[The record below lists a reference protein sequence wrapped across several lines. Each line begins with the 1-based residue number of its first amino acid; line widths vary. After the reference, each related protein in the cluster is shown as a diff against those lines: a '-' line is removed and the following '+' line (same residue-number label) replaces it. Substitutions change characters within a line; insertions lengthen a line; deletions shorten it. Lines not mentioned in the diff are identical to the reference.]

1 MDPLSYHQ
9 PSQAHSALSGALSGL
24 TRFSF
29 VLMDRRV
36 SLTALHA
43 ATDIPKPTLSMY
55 KTGRR
60 PISFSHRPLLSIAL
74 NVPIAALVGYV
85 DEEVIVMPTPD
96 PEPTPEPD
104 EEPSHPPYTP

>member
-1 MDPLSYHQ
+1 MDPQ
-9 PSQAHSALSGALSGL
+9 PYQTPIPPLDASQGL

-36 SLTALHA
+36 SLTELHI

-60 PISFSHRPLLSIAL
+60 PISYGHRPLLAIAL
-74 NVPIAALVGYV
+74 NVPIEALVGYV
-85 DEEVIVMPTPD
+85 DQEVIIMEKD
-96 PEPTPEPD
+96 PEPTPEPP
-104 EEPSHPPYTP
+104 EEPSHPKVPDGS